1 MQRPRARVV
10 DLHRRHAS
18 ITVLGFACFRI
29 VGIGTDTLALISL
42 EHTRTRMDAFIAA
55 AA

>member
-1 MQRPRARVV
+1 MMRPRARVL

-18 ITVLGFACFRI
+18 ITLLGFSCFRI
-29 VGIGTDTLALISL
+29 IGVGTETLAVIVL